1 MAPIRRYLRIT
12 LHSVL
17 EVRIYLDEPALAD
30 SWLLRSRDPVLPRI
44 IAAIRPYVIPKLRE
58 ENEKA
63 KGKGS
68 KKKKRGIKDTVA
80 TGQLCSRTTK
90 SCVRTS
96 NADARPDEFEV
107 SIFLTETSTP
117 HTLLS
122 KQKTFTDKRPLGSN
136 STRLGVGTAGAASER
151 TDPSN
156 DADRPIMVE
165 EHSDPEVR
173 LDDIPV
179 QIDSDDDELDP
190 VQAEGG
196 KRKRDTAP
204 DDGPNPQPIE
214 ATDEKKKL
222 AVKTR
227 YDGFTIYGR
236 VLCLIVKRKGVR
248 QATGFH
254 GAASGSDMMEN
265 WVSTQAQPDE
275 LPGLV

>member
-80 TGQLCSRTTK
+80 TGQFHSRTTFP
-90 SCVRTS
+90 CIRVDG
-96 NADARPDEFEV
+96 ADAKPDEFEV

-122 KQKTFTDKRPLGSN
+122 KQKTFTDKRPIGSN
-136 STRLGVGTAGAASER
+136 STRLGVGTAGAASGR

-156 DADRPIMVE
+156 DADRPILVE
-165 EHSDPEVR
+165 EDSDPEVR

-179 QIDSDDDELDP
+179 QIDSDDEELDP
-190 VQAEGG
+190 VQAVGG

-204 DDGPNPQPIE
+204 DDDPIPPPVE
-214 ATDEKKKL
+214 ADEKKKL